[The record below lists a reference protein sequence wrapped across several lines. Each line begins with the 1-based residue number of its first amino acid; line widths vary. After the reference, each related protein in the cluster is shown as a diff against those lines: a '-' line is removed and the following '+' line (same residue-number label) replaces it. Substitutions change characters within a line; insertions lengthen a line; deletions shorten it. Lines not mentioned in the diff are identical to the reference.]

1 MARRDALIVGER
13 PGRELQQALAAPGGA
28 WEGSVRWLGD
38 DAITDHTVDEL
49 GVDGLDLV
57 VHSAYPAVSRTRRPL
72 IELTVDDWR
81 LACDEPLESAVRL
94 ARGAHRHL
102 AARNGTIVFV
112 VPVMASAG
120 ADGFA
125 PLATAAEGVRILAK
139 SLARTWGGDGIRAH
153 ALTLDPHH
161 FLDGD
166 DAAGIAAA
174 NALHDPPLGPPDAAD
189 VAGVIDLLASAP
201 AAVLT
206 GTSLVVDGGLWM
218 PG

>member
-13 PGRELQQALAAPGGA
+13 PGRDLRAALAAPGAA
-28 WEGSVRWLGD
+28 WDGSVAWLGD
-38 DAITDHTVDEL
+38 GPITDHTVDEL

-57 VHSAYPAVSRTRRPL
+57 VHCAYPSISRRRRPL
-72 IELTVDDWR
+72 VDLTADEWR
-81 LACDEPLESAVRL
+81 AACDEPFEGAIRL
-94 ARGAHRHL
+94 ARGTHRHL

-139 SLARTWGGDGIRAH
+139 SLARTWGGSGIRAH

-161 FLDGD
+161 FLDPT
-166 DAAGIAAA
+166 DAEGIAEA
-174 NALHDPPLGPPDAAD
+174 NALHDPPLGAPDAAD
-189 VAGVIDLLASAP
+189 VAGVIDLLTADPAST
-201 AAVLT
+201 LT